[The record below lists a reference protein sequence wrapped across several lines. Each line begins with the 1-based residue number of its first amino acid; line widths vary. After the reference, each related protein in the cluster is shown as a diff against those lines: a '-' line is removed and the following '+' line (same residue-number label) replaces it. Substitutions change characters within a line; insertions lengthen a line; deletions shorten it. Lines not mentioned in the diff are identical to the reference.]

1 MSKVVRPDSKKI
13 MEPSE
18 ALRIIQSLVDG
29 VNPCTGE
36 MFPDDSPYQQ
46 PSILRALFIAVRAL
60 ERLEERQKREQRL
73 PENAGKSWDESEDRM
88 LCIEFESGLTIMQLA
103 KKHRRTSGAIQSRLE
118 KLGKIAPRI

>member
-1 MSKVVRPDSKKI
+1 

-18 ALRIIQSLVDG
+18 ALRIIQSLIDG
-29 VNPCTGE
+29 IDPCTGE
-36 MFPDDSPYQQ
+36 VFPDDCPYQQ

-73 PENAGKSWDESEDRM
+73 PENAGKAWNESEDRM

-103 KKHRRTSGAIQSRLE
+103 QKHRRTSGAIQSRLE
-118 KLGKIAPRI
+118 KLGKIAPRVQ